1 MSGIEH
7 GESKDRIKVLHVDDN
22 PDHLIIT
29 KHYLEKFEPTLQ
41 VESVSSPQEA
51 IKIVNAFDCLVSDFQ
66 MPGMNGIEL
75 AKKIRKLKKIPI
87 IIYTGKGSE
96 EVAASAFEAG
106 VDDYIRKEFECS
118 HYQVLGKRIRMAV
131 EKHKTEIEL
140 RESEERLKSLIN
152 NAPDTIFIYNLNGI
166 FLDGN
171 RRSEELTGYKT
182 EELIGK
188 NMLKI
193 ELIPKEYHPKI
204 LEGLDKN
211 FRGEGYGPQNFELIR
226 KDGKRVNVEVS
237 TIPVQRGGKI
247 EIIGIARDITKRI
260 QMEEKIHR
268 YIKDLSIVSLP
279 E

>member
-1 MSGIEH
+1 MSGSEH
-7 GESKDRIKVLHVDDN
+7 EEPEDTVRVLHVDDN

-29 KHYLEKFEPTLQ
+29 KRFLETFDPTIQ
-41 VESVSSPQEA
+41 VESVSSPDEA
-51 IKIVNAFDCLVSDFQ
+51 IRMVNAFDCLVSDFQ

-75 AKKIRKLKKIPI
+75 TKKIKESTKIPI

-96 EVAASAFEAG
+96 EVASAAFEAG
-106 VDDYIRKEFECS
+106 VDDYIRKEFERS
-118 HYQVLGKRIRMAV
+118 HYRVLAKRIRIAV
-131 EKHKTEIEL
+131 EKHRAEVEL
-140 RESEERLKSLIN
+140 RESEERLKSLIH
-152 NAPDTIFIYNLNGI
+152 NAPDTIFIYNLDGV

-204 LEGLDKN
+204 LEGLEKN
-211 FRGEGYGPQNFELIR
+211 LRGEKYGPQNFELIR
-226 KDGKRVNVEVS
+226 KDGKRVTVEVS

-247 EIIGIARDITKRI
+247 EVIGIARDITKRI
-260 QMEEKIHR
+260 QMEEELNR
-268 YIKDLSIVSLP
+268 YIKNLTIASLP
-279 E
+279 